1 MDEAIFKMLAGN
13 PTTDFSAPAAPTPP
27 LSRRCTSVRRAN
39 RDGSSTVVG
48 GVKYRGVRR
57 RPWGRFAAEIRD
69 PISKE
74 RRWLGTYDT
83 AEEAA
88 CAYDAAARA
97 MRGARARTNF
107 FYPPPPQH
115 YPAFLH
121 RPMLTSL
128 NSDVSMGS
136 EAINNTPS
144 PYFLS
149 QISSSS
155 SHSGNNSIYTPP
167 ACMAAS
173 PPSLKMT
180 TEAAAFDRSE
190 EIFSSG
196 ADFFQS
202 QPSKS
207 GLLEDVVN
215 GFLPKSQPSK
225 SGLLEDIVTS
235 GYLPKSQP
243 SPPLSA
249 GDGFD
254 QNGVLGV
261 TGDRFE
267 GGDFRSF
274 SYDTAPFHFPGEF
287 PTWGGGEGGV
297 WDYLTGKQQHI

>member
-1 MDEAIFKMLAGN
+1 MLAGN
-13 PTTDFSAPAAPTPP
+13 PTDFSAAPAAPTPP

-107 FYPPPPQH
+107 FYPPSPPPPLH
-115 YPAFLH
+115 SAFLH

-128 NSDVSMGS
+128 NSDVSMDS
-136 EAINNTPS
+136 YPINNTPS

-167 ACMAAS
+167 TCTAS
-173 PPSLKMT
+173 PPSPKPPT
-180 TEAAAFDRSE
+180 TTTFDQSE

-196 ADFFQS
+196 SDFFQS
-202 QPSKS
+202 PPSKS

-215 GFLPKSQPSK
+215 AFLPKPQPSK
-225 SGLLEDIVTS
+225 SGLLEDIVVS

-249 GDGFD
+249 GDGCD
-254 QNGVLGV
+254 QNGVLVGV
-261 TGDRFE
+261 TGDHFE

-274 SYDTAPFHFPGEF
+274 SYDTAPFHFSGEF
-287 PTWGGGEGGV
+287 PAWSGGEGGV